1 MYGNTEFMITIVCY
15 FPSKSCFSFLNRQKM
30 EPLHNLNA
38 DHPAGEA
45 SIHSN
50 QPPADAISKS
60 EHQRLFQRG
69 LKWLVVGGILS
80 VTSVGLN
87 FLLFHSGTSF
97 TTIMYIMTSVG
108 AVCVMKGLVDI
119 LGFWVGGYWKIIGLL
134 FPACKNPFALS
145 QNTRN
150 TFAPWGTVDNPNWYR
165 IV

>member
-1 MYGNTEFMITIVCY
+1 
-15 FPSKSCFSFLNRQKM
+15 M

-50 QPPADAISKS
+50 QPPVDAISKS

-119 LGFWVGGYWKIIGLL
+119 LGF
-134 FPACKNPFALS
+134 
-145 QNTRN
+145 
-150 TFAPWGTVDNPNWYR
+150 
-165 IV
+165 